1 MKVLNFVVL
10 SFALACIS
18 VPVSAAVEVTPSNLV
33 LPSSSGE
40 LFSFDLMIS
49 SSDPIGIT
57 AMGFKST
64 INVSSGDADPGSL
77 TLDVTNCEAV
87 TGNTGYWTYNNSA
100 GVTVLDRGSYNYE
113 FADSPDNPYAEALS
127 SGDIMARYA
136 FIWGG
141 DEGAY
146 TFTLDLD
153 TSSSYIALDDFVSK
167 EALLINPGI
176 YLPGD
181 SSSFTVTIPE
191 PATLTLFALGGAI
204 FLRKRRT

>member
-1 MKVLNFVVL
+1 MRALNFVVL

-18 VPVSAAVEVTPSNLV
+18 VPAWAVVEVTPSNLV
-33 LPSSSGE
+33 MPSSSGE
-40 LFSFDLMIS
+40 LFSFDLTI
-49 SSDPIGIT
+49 SSDPTGIT

-64 INVSSGDADPGSL
+64 INVSSDVGPGGL
-77 TLDVTNCEAV
+77 TLDVTNSEAV
-87 TGNTGYWTYNNSA
+87 TDYSGYWIYNNSA
-100 GVTVLDRGSYNYE
+100 GVNVLDRGSYNYE
-113 FADSPDNPYAEALS
+113 FADSPDNPYAEPLF

-141 DEGAY
+141 VAGDY

-153 TSSSYIALDDFVSK
+153 TSSSYVALDDYVSK
-167 EALLINPGI
+167 EALLLNPGN
-176 YLPGD
+176 YPGD

-191 PATLTLFALGGAI
+191 PTTLTLFALGGAI